1 MVSRFR
7 TDQSHGSRWG
17 RRQFGETHQVVAGD
31 GHFRPQPVAGNPA
44 VAQFPSATHR
54 LHPAEDLFNPF
65 PCPLA
70 EPVTIVASG
79 GLSMAE
85 RCFWATWGVTFRFRH
100 SLTKPLV
107 S

>member
-17 RRQFGETHQVVAGD
+17 RRQFGETHQVVADD
-31 GHFRPQPVAGNPA
+31 GHFRPHPVAGNPA

-70 EPVTIVASG
+70 DPVTIVASG
-79 GLSMAE
+79 ASVDGRALLLGHMGRYLQVPAFS
-85 RCFWATWGVTFRFRH
+85 
-100 SLTKPLV
+100 
-107 S
+107 